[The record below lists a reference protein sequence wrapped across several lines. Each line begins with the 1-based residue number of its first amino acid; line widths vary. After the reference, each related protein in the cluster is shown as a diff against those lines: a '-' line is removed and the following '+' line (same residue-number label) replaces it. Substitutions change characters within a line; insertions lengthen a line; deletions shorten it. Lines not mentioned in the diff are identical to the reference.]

1 MDLKH
6 FVLPIADP
14 VLTFAIVMLIL
25 LVAPLLAT
33 KLKMPGIIGLLIA
46 GAIVGPNAVG
56 IFERDAT
63 FQLLG
68 TVGLLYIMFTA
79 GLEIDL
85 NRFFKYRN
93 HSIVFGFFTFM
104 IPQALGLGAGIYILG
119 YDPMVALL
127 LGSVLASHTLLA
139 YPVISKL
146 GLSKSSPVTMAVGG
160 TIITD
165 TAALLVLAVVVG
177 STEGVLDMTF
187 WMRLGGG
194 FGLYCVLLFAIL
206 PRIGRWFFRTVG
218 SEGVTE
224 YVFVLAAVFL
234 AAFLSEVAGV
244 EAIIGAFLAGLAL
257 NRLIPESSTLMNRI
271 DFVGNALFIP
281 FFLISVGMLIDV
293 RVFFGNPKTLTV
305 AAVMIGAVVIGKW
318 LGAVITQKIYTFSHE
333 EGMVVFGLSIAQAG
347 ATLAAALV
355 AFDVGLFDEAVLNA
369 TILMIAVTCF
379 LAPVIGER
387 YGRRLVIQQ
396 SEARGDAD
404 LDTPQRILIP
414 MANAATARALMDFM
428 FILREHGGE
437 EPVYPLAV
445 VPDDADTTIRV
456 ANAEKMLSNAVIHG
470 ASAEVPV
477 IPITRVAHNPATGI
491 ARAIIERRISDV
503 VVGWH
508 GPDGQQRGM
517 FGRIIDQLLDES
529 EQQIFVCKLTQP
541 INTTTRVVVVFPP
554 HIELHPG
561 FSTSVRALKRFTNSL
576 GSLVTGLCLQDD
588 MRRVRLRYEA
598 VAPEVT
604 SSFVGFLS
612 FEDLLKTLKKRVEP
626 NDLVI
631 FLAARS
637 GTVAFSSE
645 LEKLPHRMTEFAEHN
660 VVFLFPPQVE
670 NLPGLLKPSEEMNA
684 RELLRPERIA
694 LDIPQ
699 TSFEDAIGYI
709 LATHF
714 ESDRRRLEAVTA
726 QIMSED
732 TGFSTEASRGV
743 ILTHARTPEILRP
756 MVFVGTSA
764 QGLKTAEQS
773 ADKIHLVFM
782 LLSPE
787 DTPLQVHLQHFAE
800 LGQIVG
806 YINDSERLARSQ
818 TKGELLE
825 FLQVI
830 SQTNSS
836 HGHEDE
842 EIAGDDRKADET
854 PG

>member
-1 MDLKH
+1 MTLTH
-6 FVLPIADP
+6 FTLPISDP

-25 LVAPLLAT
+25 LVAPLAAT

-46 GAIVGPNAVG
+46 GALVGPNAIG

-104 IPQALGLGAGIYILG
+104 FPQTIGLAVAVYVLG
-119 YDPMVALL
+119 YDPMVGLL

-177 STEGVLDMTF
+177 STKGALDAAF
-187 WMRLGGG
+187 WIRLGGG
-194 FGLYCVLLFAIL
+194 FGLYCVLLFTIL

-234 AAFLSEVAGV
+234 AAFLSEVSGV

-293 RVFFGNPKTLTV
+293 RVLFENPDTLMV
-305 AAVMIGAVVIGKW
+305 AGAMIGTVILGKW
-318 LGAVITQKIYTFSHE
+318 LGAVVSQKIYKYSHE

-387 YGRRLVIQQ
+387 YGRRLAIQQ
-396 SEARGDAD
+396 IEARGDAD
-404 LDTPQRILIP
+404 MDAPQRILIP

-428 FILREHGGE
+428 FILREHGSA

-445 VPDDADTTIRV
+445 VPDDEETTIRV

-477 IPITRVAHNPATGI
+477 VPITRVAHNPATGI
-491 ARAIIERRISDV
+491 ARAIVERRISDV
-503 VVGWH
+503 VVGWQ

-529 EQQIFVCKLTQP
+529 DQQVFVCKLKQP

-561 FSTSVRALKRFTNSL
+561 FATSVRAVKRFTNSL
-576 GSLVTGLCLQDD
+576 GALVTGLCLQDD

-631 FLAARS
+631 FLSARS
-637 GTVAFSSE
+637 GTVAWSDE
-645 LEKLPHRMTEFAEHN
+645 LENLPHRMTEFEEHN
-660 VVFLFPPQVE
+660 VIFLFPQQMESAPVVQKQSNEV
-670 NLPGLLKPSEEMNA
+670 NA
-684 RELLRPERIA
+684 RDLLRPERIA
-694 LDIPQ
+694 LEIPT
-699 TSFEDAIGYI
+699 TSYEDAIGYM

-714 ESDRRRLEAVTA
+714 ESDKRRLEVVTSA
-726 QIMSED
+726 ILSED
-732 TGFSTEASRGV
+732 TGFSTEAARGV
-743 ILTHARTPEILRP
+743 ILAHTRTPEIFRP

-764 QGLKTAEQS
+764 QGLNAVEQ
-773 ADKIHLVFM
+773 ADDKVHLIFV

-806 YINDSERLARSQ
+806 YIDDSQKLAQSQ
-818 TKGELLE
+818 TKGELIE
-825 FLQVI
+825 FLQAI
-830 SQTNSS
+830 SHT
-836 HGHEDE
+836 HAGHDSEGEVVLED
-842 EIAGDDRKADET
+842 GQV
-854 PG
+854 